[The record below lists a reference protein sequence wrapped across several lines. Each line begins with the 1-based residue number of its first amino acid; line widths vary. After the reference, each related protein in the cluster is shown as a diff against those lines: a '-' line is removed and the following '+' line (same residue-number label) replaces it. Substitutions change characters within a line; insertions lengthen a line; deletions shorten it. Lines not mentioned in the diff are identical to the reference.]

1 MKYLFS
7 LFILLFVGCSSNPLN
22 IPDEIWLNMSDEKK
36 IQAYEQQAS
45 LNLQREQNRQLEL
58 QLRAKE
64 EQQKQLMYE
73 NQLEN
78 APYGERLQCIVYDA
92 KAKLNRK
99 MRDINYIGL
108 DLLKNNIQ
116 EFKIVQN
123 TSSSRRYSS
132 VGYAFFN
139 GIELK
144 LCDDSNMRRNCTSIV
159 GTFMDFSKGVNRHLS
174 NDDFIIGK
182 IKCEF
187 IPTTNS
193 NIIIRH

>member
-7 LFILLFVGCSSNPLN
+7 LFILVFIGCSSNPLN

-45 LNLQREQNRQLEL
+45 LNLQREQNRQIELE
-58 QLRAKE
+58 LRAKE
-64 EQQKQLMYE
+64 EKQQQLIYE
-73 NQLEN
+73 SQLAN
-78 APYGERLQCIVYDA
+78 ASYGDRLQCIVYDA
-92 KAKLNRK
+92 KAKLNK
-99 MRDINYIGL
+99 KIRDINYIGL

-132 VGYAFFN
+132 VGYALFN
-139 GIELK
+139 GIELRM
-144 LCDDSNMRRNCTSIV
+144 CEDSNMRRNCTSVV
-159 GTFMDFSKGVNRHLS
+159 GTFMDFSRGINTHLN

-187 IPTTNS
+187 VPTPNS